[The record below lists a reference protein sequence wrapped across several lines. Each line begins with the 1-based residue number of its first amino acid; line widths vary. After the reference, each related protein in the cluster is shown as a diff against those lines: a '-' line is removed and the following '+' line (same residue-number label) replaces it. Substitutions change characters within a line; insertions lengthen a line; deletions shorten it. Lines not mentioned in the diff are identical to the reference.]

1 MTTRNAGLSIR
12 YVGKRRM
19 VLRIASE
26 LHRSWWRGRGRGKAI
41 DDVGS
46 KAKLKGKAGRE
57 RGTESEGQREREM
70 KVA

>member
-46 KAKLKGKAGRE
+46 KAKLKG
-57 RGTESEGQREREM
+57 RERERER
-70 KVA
+70 KRERER